1 MISMY
6 QCVAA
11 DINCLTDSK
20 LRHVRSYIHGQQQQ
34 RNNSHVTP
42 SADSTRDHTDTDSTP
57 SSSRSSTPSLD
68 SVIADDC
75 HSHHQSPP
83 SARKRAAYKRKTKVC
98 IDDLVRAVCVNYY
111 CSHVCVGGFC
121 TITCSWYILPMLM
134 TVCALSSSVNDRVLC
149 HTVLMTCALSR

>member
-1 MISMY
+1 MY

-98 IDDLVRAVCVNYY
+98 IDDLVVCYVCQLLLLSCVLGVSVPLPVVAVL
-111 CSHVCVGGFC
+111 VGISFQC
-121 TITCSWYILPMLM
+121 
-134 TVCALSSSVNDRVLC
+134 
-149 HTVLMTCALSR
+149 

>member
-1 MISMY
+1 MY

-83 SARKRAAYKRKTKVC
+83 SARKRAAYKRKTKVR
-98 IDDLVRAVCVNYY
+98 IDGLVRAVCV
-111 CSHVCVGGFC
+111 
-121 TITCSWYILPMLM
+121 ITAVI
-134 TVCALSSSVNDRVLC
+134 RVLGVSVPSLVVGRSFHC
-149 HTVLMTCALSR
+149 